1 MAVAMPVSVAE
12 HLSEAMAQSPMLFS
26 LLLLVSDLLDFE
38 EVVVVFNF
46 LLANRAQTEL
56 RTGGALVSD
65 SHYGLHQASLAL
77 DSLVNQA
84 VLVDLL

>member
-1 MAVAMPVSVAE
+1 M
-12 HLSEAMAQSPMLFS
+12 
-26 LLLLVSDLLDFE
+26 
-38 EVVVVFNF
+38 VVNF
-46 LLANRAQTEL
+46 LLADRAQTKL

-84 VLVDLL
+84 ALVDLL

>member
-1 MAVAMPVSVAE
+1 MV
-12 HLSEAMAQSPMLFS
+12 
-26 LLLLVSDLLDFE
+26 
-38 EVVVVFNF
+38 NF
-46 LLANRAQTEL
+46 LLADRAQTKL